1 MVYLSIF
8 IFKIIEDALATLRL
22 IVVSNGKKVFGAILQ
37 FIVTLIW
44 IILTG
49 TVLLGIREDIGK
61 AIAFALGALAGSY
74 LGSLLEE
81 KIALGTN
88 LFKVEVDNSVLGK
101 LERKLRKNGFELIKV
116 KSDSNNKTI
125 LEIRGRR
132 KKKKIISDII
142 FGFDKKAIII
152 SEKIRIISLVH

>member
-22 IVVSNGKKVFGAILQ
+22 IVVSNGKKVFGAVLQ
-37 FIVTLIW
+37 FVVTLIW
-44 IILTG
+44 LVLTG

-81 KIALGTN
+81 RIALGTN

-101 LERKLRKNGFELIKV
+101 LERKLRKNGFEFVKIK
-116 KSDSNNKTI
+116 SGSNNKTI
-125 LEIRGRR
+125 LEIRGLR

-142 FGFDKKAIII
+142 FGFDKKAVII
-152 SEKIRIISLVH
+152 SEKIRVILKAH

>member
-1 MVYLSIF
+1 M
-8 IFKIIEDALATLRL
+8 ATLRL
-22 IVVSNGKKVFGAILQ
+22 IVVSNGKKVFGAVLQ

-49 TVLLGIREDIGK
+49 TVLLGIREDIFK

-81 KIALGTN
+81 RIALGTN

-101 LERKLRKNGFELIKV
+101 LERKLRKNGFEFVKIK
-116 KSDSNNKTI
+116 SGSNNKTI
-125 LEIRGRR
+125 LEIRGLR

-142 FGFDKKAIII
+142 FGFDKKAVIV
-152 SEKIRIISLVH
+152 SQKIRII

>member
-61 AIAFALGALAGSY
+61 TIAFALGALAGSY

-81 KIALGTN
+81 RIALGTN

-101 LERKLRKNGFELIKV
+101 LERKLRKNGFEFVKIK
-116 KSDSNNKTI
+116 SGSNNKTI
-125 LEIRGRR
+125 LEIRGLR

-142 FGFDKKAIII
+142 FGFDKKAVII
-152 SEKIRIISLVH
+152 SEKIRVILKAH

>member
-22 IVVSNGKKVFGAILQ
+22 IVVSNGKKVFGAVLQ

-49 TVLLGIREDIGK
+49 TVLLGIREDIFK

-81 KIALGTN
+81 RIALGTN

-101 LERKLRKNGFELIKV
+101 LERKLRKNGFEFVKIK
-116 KSDSNNKTI
+116 SGSNNKTI
-125 LEIRGRR
+125 LEIRGLR

-142 FGFDKKAIII
+142 FGFDKKAVII
-152 SEKIRIISLVH
+152 SEKIRVILKAH

>member
-49 TVLLGIREDIGK
+49 
-61 AIAFALGALAGSY
+61 
-74 LGSLLEE
+74 
-81 KIALGTN
+81 
-88 LFKVEVDNSVLGK
+88 NSFTW
-101 LERKLRKNGFELIKV
+101 N
-116 KSDSNNKTI
+116 
-125 LEIRGRR
+125 
-132 KKKKIISDII
+132 
-142 FGFDKKAIII
+142 
-152 SEKIRIISLVH
+152 

>member
-81 KIALGTN
+81 RIALGTN

-101 LERKLRKNGFELIKV
+101 LERKLRKNGFEFVKIK
-116 KSDSNNKTI
+116 SGSNNKTI
-125 LEIRGRR
+125 LEIRGLR

-142 FGFDKKAIII
+142 FGFDKKAVIV
-152 SEKIRIISLVH
+152 SEKIRVILKAH

>member
-22 IVVSNGKKVFGAILQ
+22 IVVSNGKKVFGAVLQ

-49 TVLLGIREDIGK
+49 TVLLGIREDIFK

-81 KIALGTN
+81 RIALGTN

-101 LERKLRKNGFELIKV
+101 LEKKLRKNGFEFVKIK
-116 KSDSNNKTI
+116 SGSNNKTI

-142 FGFDKKAIII
+142 FGFDKKAVIV
-152 SEKIRIISLVH
+152 SEKIRVILKAH

>member
-22 IVVSNGKKVFGAILQ
+22 IVVSNGKKVFGAVLQ

-49 TVLLGIREDIGK
+49 TVLLGIREDIFK

-81 KIALGTN
+81 RIALGTN

-101 LERKLRKNGFELIKV
+101 LERKLRKNGFEFVKIK
-116 KSDSNNKTI
+116 SGSNNKTI

-142 FGFDKKAIII
+142 FGFDKKAVIV
-152 SEKIRIISLVH
+152 SEKIRVILKAH